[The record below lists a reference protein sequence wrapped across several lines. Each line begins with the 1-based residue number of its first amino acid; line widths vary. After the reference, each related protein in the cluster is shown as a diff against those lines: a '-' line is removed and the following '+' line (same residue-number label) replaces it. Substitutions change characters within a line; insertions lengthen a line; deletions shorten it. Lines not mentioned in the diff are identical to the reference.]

1 MISLGLIELSSI
13 ARGIEAG
20 DAMLKAADV
29 RLLRSATV
37 CPGKYIVIVTGEVA
51 AVAASM
57 AAGKACAAAFYVDDL
72 VIANLDE
79 QVAAA
84 LSGCTVPPAA
94 AALGVMEFFS
104 IAASVVAADAAVKAA
119 DVSLLEV
126 RLGLGIGGKSFVTL
140 TGSVASVQAAVSAGV
155 KGAAEK
161 GMVVCTSV
169 IPSPSAE
176 IFRAML

>member
-140 TGSVASVQAAVSAGV
+140 TGSVASVQAAVSAGA